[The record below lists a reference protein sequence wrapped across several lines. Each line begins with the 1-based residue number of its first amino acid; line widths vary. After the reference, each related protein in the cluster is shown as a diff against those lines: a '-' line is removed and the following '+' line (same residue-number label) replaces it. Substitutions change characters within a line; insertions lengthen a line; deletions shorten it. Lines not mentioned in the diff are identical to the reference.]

1 MFEICSSL
9 SYRGLGPGLSLSL
22 CGELH
27 FVTFL
32 YLHAHLLSELLN
44 ANDSYDTFNEETK
57 TYIVVILLTY
67 L

>member
-22 CGELH
+22 CGEWH

-32 YLHAHLLSELLN
+32 YFHAHLLSELLN
-44 ANDSYDTFNEETK
+44 ANDSYDTFNEEK
-57 TYIVVILLTY
+57 QTYNVVFLLTD